1 MQKGSGVLNRVG
13 PGLLAVAVLVLTVH
27 LEAQAKRNPRMVGLA
42 GAYTTIADGV
52 YAVGVNP
59 ANLAYQ
65 HDKPFMWQMGTLDFG
80 VVNNFFSLE
89 NWTGLSGANLERNNQ
104 EKKKEIFNQIRD
116 GLRFTTD
123 THLAL
128 PALNYASGNMAFT
141 SDLIVVGDATVP
153 EGMFRLILEGNPVGK
168 PLDMTLN
175 YELLGLAE
183 YGFSFAVPYE
193 LFSWGVTLKYLQGI
207 FYLGIDPDSSFSDL
221 VTDTTAFY
229 GQGRYFIR
237 QGIGGNGFGLDL
249 GFATPEL
256 NGWRVG
262 VALINALGAISWN
275 RPSLTKD
282 LLGVDEEKGLF
293 SWGGEPVPEG
303 SAMVYEFS
311 IDSVNFLDMTE
322 RDMDDI
328 FVSSKRVVPDTTSG
342 GEPRPFTIRYP
353 ALFRVGI
360 SRQVDPD
367 FLVISDLVAGFQD
380 RLYVQ
385 RRWKWSIGVR
395 FSRFPGFPLRLGYSW
410 GGRNL
415 KELGLGF
422 GIHKG
427 PLIFD
432 FALAFRNG
440 IWIHSMKG
448 ISLSMGF
455 ALTSFKSR
463 KE

>member
-1 MQKGSGVLNRVG
+1 MNRAGPILTAVLLLVGSGQ
-13 PGLLAVAVLVLTVH
+13 LT
-27 LEAQAKRNPRMVGLA
+27 AQAKRDPRMVGLA
-42 GAYTTIADGV
+42 GAYTTVADGI

-65 HDKPFMWQMGTLDFG
+65 HGKPFMWQMGTLNFG

-89 NWTGLSGANLERNNQ
+89 NWTGLSGADLERNNQ
-104 EKKKEIFNQIRD
+104 RKKKEIFNQIRD
-116 GLRFTTD
+116 GLRLTTD

-141 SDLIVVGDATVP
+141 SDLIVVGDLTLP
-153 EGMFRLILEGNPVGK
+153 EGIFHLILKGNPVGK

-175 YELLGLAE
+175 YELIGLAE
-183 YGFSFAVPYE
+183 YAFSFAVPYE
-193 LFSWGVTLKYLQGI
+193 LFSWGLSLKYLQGL
-207 FYLGIDPDSSFSDL
+207 FYLGIDPDSSFADL

-229 GQGRYFIR
+229 GAGRYFIR
-237 QGIGGNGFGLDL
+237 QGLGGNGFGLDI

-256 NGWRVG
+256 NGWRAG
-262 VALINALGAISWN
+262 VSLINALGTISWN

-282 LLGVDEEKGLF
+282 LLGIDEEQGLF
-293 SWGGEPVPEG
+293 SWGGKPVPEG

-311 IDSVNFLDMTE
+311 IDSVTFVEMTE

-328 FVSSKRVVPDTTSG
+328 FQSNKRVVRDTTAG
-342 GEPRPFTIRYP
+342 GKARPFTIRYP
-353 ALFRVGI
+353 AMFRLGI
-360 SRQVDPD
+360 SKQVDPD
-367 FLVISDLVAGFQD
+367 FLVASDLVAGFQD

-395 FSRFPGFPLRLGYSW
+395 FNRFPSVPLRLGYSW
-410 GGRNL
+410 GGRYL

-432 FALAFRNG
+432 FGLAFRNG
-440 IWIHSMKG
+440 VWVHSMKG

-455 ALTSFKSR
+455 AITSFKSR

>member
-1 MQKGSGVLNRVG
+1 MNKAK
-13 PGLLAVAVLVLTVH
+13 PILAAVLFLVVWGQLV
-27 LEAQAKRNPRMVGLA
+27 AQAKRDPRMVGMG

-59 ANLAYQ
+59 ANLSYQ
-65 HDKPFMWQMGTLDFG
+65 HDKPFMWQMATLNFG
-80 VVNNFFSLE
+80 MVNNFFSLN
-89 NWTGLSGANLERNNQ
+89 NWTGLSGADLERNRQ
-104 EKKKEIFNQIRD
+104 EKKKEIFNQIQD
-116 GLRFTTD
+116 GLRLTVD
-123 THLAL
+123 THLSL

-141 SDLIVVGDATVP
+141 SDIIVVGDVTIP
-153 EGMFRLILEGNPVGK
+153 EGMFRLILEGNPVGE
-168 PLDMTLN
+168 PLDMTLK

-183 YGFSFAVPYE
+183 YGFSFAVPYRV
-193 LFSWGVTLKYLQGI
+193 FSWGMTLKYLQGM
-207 FYLGIDPDSSFSDL
+207 FYLGIDPDSSFSNL

-229 GQGRYFIR
+229 GEGRYFIR

-262 VALINALGAISWN
+262 AALINVLGTISWN

-282 LLGVDEEKGLF
+282 LLGVDQERGLF
-293 SWGGEPVPEG
+293 SWGGKPVPEG

-311 IDSVNFLDMTE
+311 IDSVTFVDMTE

-328 FVSSKRVVPDTTSG
+328 FTSSKRVVRDTTSQ

-353 ALFRVGI
+353 ALFRLGI
-360 SRQVDPD
+360 SKQVDPD
-367 FLVISDLVAGFQD
+367 FLVATDLVAGFQD
-380 RLYVQ
+380 RLYVR
-385 RRWKWSIGVR
+385 RRWKWSVGVR
-395 FSRFPGFPLRLGYSW
+395 FDRFPSFPLRLGYSW
-410 GGRNL
+410 GGPDL

-422 GIHKG
+422 GIHRG

-440 IWIHSMKG
+440 VWVHNMKG
-448 ISLSMGF
+448 ISLSMGL
-455 ALTSFKSR
+455 AITNFKSR